1 MRILPWFL
9 LVLISTVIA
18 PELVAP
24 NLAAQERWLGTGAPV
39 AAKASYF
46 ESSLG
51 YSYLNTFSPSAEQQ
65 SFMGIDA
72 VEAIRLNAHWSA
84 ALDSTYL
91 RANNV
96 EGTGHGGNLWTALAG
111 PVFYPRLR
119 RSSGFFVRALAGMGF
134 EDSRVRVNPT
144 YSFGGWVAHFSY
156 LAGGGYER
164 NISRRLT
171 LRLGADYQRTYFFNA
186 ENVIQPQNNVRLT
199 TGIAYRFE
207 RR

>member
-9 LVLISTVIA
+9 LVLISTLIS

-24 NLAAQERWLGTGAPV
+24 KLAAQERWLGTGAPI

-46 ESSLG
+46 ESSVG
-51 YSYLNTFSPSAEQQ
+51 YTYSDTFSPSAEKQ

-72 VEAIRLNAHWSA
+72 VEAIRINAHWSA
-84 ALDSTYL
+84 SLDSTYL

-96 EGTGHGGNLWTALAG
+96 SGTGHGGNLWSALAG
-111 PVFYPRLR
+111 PVFYPRLLR
-119 RSSGFFVRALAGMGF
+119 RSGFFVRGLAGVGF

-144 YSFGGWVAHFSY
+144 YNFGGWVAHFSY

-164 NISRRLT
+164 DISHCLT
-171 LRLGADYQRTYFFNA
+171 LRLGADYQRAYFFNA